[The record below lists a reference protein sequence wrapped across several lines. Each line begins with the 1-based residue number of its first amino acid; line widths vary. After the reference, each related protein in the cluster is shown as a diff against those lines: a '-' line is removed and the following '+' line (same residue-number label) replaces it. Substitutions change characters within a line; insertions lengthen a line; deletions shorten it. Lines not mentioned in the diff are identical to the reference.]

1 MADPTTWLLALTW
14 FPHTLVVA
22 PKVDGVTCPNLEWYN
37 HHYEYLY

>member
-22 PKVDGVTCPNLEWYN
+22 PKVDGVTCPQFRMVQPSL
-37 HHYEYLY
+37 